1 MLLHFLIFGC
11 LPSDSQ
17 ACTSHETGPTAKT
30 CRHSMWEFQK
40 QILVLSL
47 LRRLVRET
55 AEVHETPLLFAR
67 VALTVEQ
74 MASLV
79 STKHKTTQG

>member
-1 MLLHFLIFGC
+1 
-11 LPSDSQ
+11 
-17 ACTSHETGPTAKT
+17 
-30 CRHSMWEFQK
+30 MWEFQK

-55 AEVHETPLLFAR
+55 AEVHEAPLLFAR

-74 MASLV
+74 MASFV